1 MANTLVKDPL
11 FGGPGSGGDPNGPD
25 GSGGAGGGG
34 GGGGGGGAGGGGGG
48 VGGSAVQL
56 GVPGTAC
63 YEYALVRLTE
73 QWPLHEVVYVSDL
86 ALFRVTSP
94 DGKYVYHI
102 RAQCSSG
109 YVAMIYQI
117 VQSPALPTEGA

>member
-11 FGGPGSGGDPNGPD
+11 FGGPGS
-25 GSGGAGGGG
+25 
-34 GGGGGGGAGGGGGG
+34 GGGGGG

-63 YEYALVRLTE
+63 YESALVRITE
-73 QWPLHEVVYVSDL
+73 NWPLYEVVYVSDL

-94 DGKYVYHI
+94 DGKYVYHVQ
-102 RAQCSSG
+102 AQCSIG
-109 YVAMIYQI
+109 YVAMIYEFVRI
-117 VQSPALPTEGA
+117 PALPTEGA

>member
-34 GGGGGGGAGGGGGG
+34 GSGGGWG

-63 YEYALVRLTE
+63 YESALVRITE
-73 QWPLHEVVYVSDL
+73 QWPMYEVVYVSDL

-94 DGKYVYHI
+94 DGKYVYHVK
-102 RAQCSSG
+102 ALCSSG
-109 YVAMIYQI
+109 YVALTYEI

>member
-34 GGGGGGGAGGGGGG
+34 
-48 VGGSAVQL
+48 GGSAVQL

-94 DGKYVYHI
+94 DGRYVHHTK
-102 RAQCSSG
+102 ALCSGG
-109 YVAMIYQI
+109 YIALTYEI

>member
-34 GGGGGGGAGGGGGG
+34 GGGGGGGVGGG
-48 VGGSAVQL
+48 AVQL

-63 YEYALVRLTE
+63 YESALVRIAE
-73 QWPLHEVVYVSDL
+73 QWPLHEVVYVFDL

-94 DGKYVYHI
+94 DGEYVYHVK
-102 RAQCSSG
+102 AQCSSG
-109 YVAMIYQI
+109 YVALIYQI

>member
-34 GGGGGGGAGGGGGG
+34 GGGGGGG
-48 VGGSAVQL
+48 SAVQL

-63 YEYALVRLTE
+63 YESALVRITE
-73 QWPLHEVVYVSDL
+73 QWPMYEVVYVYDL

-94 DGKYVYHI
+94 DGRYVYHTK
-102 RAQCSSG
+102 ALCSSG
-109 YVAMIYQI
+109 YLALTYEI
-117 VQSPALPTEGA
+117 VRSPAYEIIQGPALPTDGA

>member
-11 FGGPGSGGDPNGPD
+11 FGGPGS
-25 GSGGAGGGG
+25 
-34 GGGGGGGAGGGGGG
+34 GGGGGG

-63 YEYALVRLTE
+63 YESALVRITE
-73 QWPLHEVVYVSDL
+73 QWPLYEVVYVSDL

-94 DGKYVYHI
+94 DGKYVYHVK
-102 RAQCSSG
+102 ALCSSG
-109 YVAMIYQI
+109 YVALTYEI